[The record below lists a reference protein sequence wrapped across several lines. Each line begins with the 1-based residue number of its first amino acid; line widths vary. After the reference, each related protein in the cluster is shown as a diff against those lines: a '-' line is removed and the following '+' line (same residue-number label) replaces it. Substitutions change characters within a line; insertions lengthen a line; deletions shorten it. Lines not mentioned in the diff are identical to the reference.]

1 MEAMKNQATY
11 ETNMYKRHSPCYISS
26 NRKKKDY
33 LKKQGT
39 SNIIVKCSK
48 YLICIQDSALKNAK

>member
-1 MEAMKNQATY
+1 MRQICTRGIVPA
-11 ETNMYKRHSPCYISS
+11 ISA
-26 NRKKKDY
+26 RIEKKKDY
-33 LKKQGT
+33 LKKKGT